1 MATKVVLGA
10 SWLGLEKAIVF
21 LFFLFFLIFL
31 IFLAPQMSLGAS
43 FVLLFTAILKKT
55 IDFSIDFEA
64 KKLGFIFYFTR
75 FLCKVKLRPET
86 TKMSNKNCK
95 LLYKA

>member
-43 FVLLFTAILKKT
+43 FVLLFTAIFKKT

-64 KKLGFIFYFTR
+64 KKLGFILYFTR
-75 FLCKVKLRPET
+75 FLLILVVSGRSSNLQKPCKIQYT
-86 TKMSNKNCK
+86 T
-95 LLYKA
+95 